1 MLCLPRVNQYLLRK
15 KFKVLLTPLWKTFSC
30 APLVTKLVKCEY
42 SFSVIKVIFY
52 LGLVYQIHSILFLST
67 TGSVHRKLNPEC
79 FTFSRVS
86 PYCSYLSH
94 STSLFSISAN
104 DKLPCNGGPPICLA
118 SKFKTNRQTKQV
130 SRNYFSNDP
139 NFEQSFTSPLP
150 ALIFSSTPVTIT
162 TSFCFSV
169 LSIVAKLSWFGISNG
184 SFIRKFDP
192 FHHSELFT
200 SLIRLVIRVAM
211 SAGFIF
217 VVT

>member
-1 MLCLPRVNQYLLRK
+1 M
-15 KFKVLLTPLWKTFSC
+15 
-30 APLVTKLVKCEY
+30 
-42 SFSVIKVIFY
+42 IKVIFY

-130 SRNYFSNDP
+130 SRSDFSNDP

-150 ALIFSSTPVTIT
+150 ALIFSSTTVTIT

-169 LSIVAKLSWFGISNG
+169 LSIVAKLS
-184 SFIRKFDP
+184 
-192 FHHSELFT
+192 
-200 SLIRLVIRVAM
+200 
-211 SAGFIF
+211 
-217 VVT
+217 